1 MAKKQK
7 KFPKTPKAGSSL
19 KVWENYKKR
28 CEDVN
33 RYNAALETERKK
45 KESIKVAV
53 GKVKSKRK

>member
-1 MAKKQK
+1 MAKKK

-19 KVWENYKKR
+19 KVWENYKKS
-28 CEDVN
+28 CEAVN
-33 RYNAALETERKK
+33 KHNAALEAEKKK